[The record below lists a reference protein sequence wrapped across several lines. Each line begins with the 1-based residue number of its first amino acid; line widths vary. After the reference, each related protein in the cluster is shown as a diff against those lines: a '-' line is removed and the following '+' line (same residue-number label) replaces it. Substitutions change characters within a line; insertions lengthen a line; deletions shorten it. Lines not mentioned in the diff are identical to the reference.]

1 MVTSS
6 RQKSFE
12 MALRFA
18 FGGTVTVATQ
28 LVARAFGPAVAG
40 LFLAFP
46 AILPATLTLIRK
58 HDGPREAAKDAL
70 GGLPGSAA
78 LVAFGACVWKGFE
91 ESRAP
96 WAVLLAAT
104 VLWFATACFLWWVFM
119 PAEHEH

>member
-1 MVTSS
+1 MVTGTG
-6 RQKSFE
+6 QKSVE

-18 FGGTVTVATQ
+18 FGGAVTVTTQ
-28 LVARAFGPAVAG
+28 LIARAFGPVVAG

-58 HDGPREAAKDAL
+58 HDGPREAAEDAL
-70 GGLPGSAA
+70 GALTGSAA

-91 ESRAP
+91 ERHAP

-104 VLWFATACFLWWVFM
+104 ALWFLAACFLWWVLI
-119 PAEHEH
+119 PSRHKR